1 MERLCRSLYIPC
13 AFLRMPLLAALIA
26 FASAY
31 SGYDLWWSLAFGAGS
46 LVLMQIGYFGAL
58 LILVFVRS
66 ENRD

>member
-1 MERLCRSLYIPC
+1 ML
-13 AFLRMPLLAALIA
+13 LLAALIA
-26 FASAY
+26 IASAY
-31 SGYDLWWSLAFGAGS
+31 RGHDLWWSLAFGAGS